1 MKNREYYEDKIH
13 EIAYAHDVFAVDK
26 TTGEMIRCGKMK
38 CGNCLFN
45 LLKEFPTCYTC
56 SECARAWLEQEY
68 TKPVLDDIEKRYLE
82 GFIRPFKNRVVE
94 ITKRKLTDDYEYL
107 SFYVKSL
114 GDFETDS
121 FDLPLFKCGAA
132 YRGMKQDTRYTLN
145 KLGLFA
151 SEEGD
156 NEE

>member
-56 SECARAWLEQEY
+56 SERARAWLEQEY

-82 GFIRPFKNRVVE
+82 GFIRPFKNRVKD
-94 ITKRKLTDDYEYL
+94 ITKHAYL
-107 SFYVKSL
+107 DNCAFLRLRIKSSHKRESEL
-114 GDFETDS
+114 I
-121 FDLPLFKCGAA
+121 DLPLFV
-132 YRGMKQDTRYTLN
+132 QDKMYQHMTIGRPYTL
-145 KLGLFA
+145 KDLGLF
-151 SEEGD
+151 EKRGRRG
-156 NEE
+156 